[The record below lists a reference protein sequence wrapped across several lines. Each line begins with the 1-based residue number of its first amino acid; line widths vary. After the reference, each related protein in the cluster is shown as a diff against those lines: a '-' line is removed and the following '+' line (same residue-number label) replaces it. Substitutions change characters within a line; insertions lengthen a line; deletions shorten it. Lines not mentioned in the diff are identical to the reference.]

1 MRQDNEKETEIFL
14 ELVTRIRNFQI
25 LAKVTDRDI
34 KNFLLNYV
42 GYSLTTNDEEEMRDE
57 VREIH
62 RLFKEISVL
71 KGKCKCRG

>member
-1 MRQDNEKETEIFL
+1 MRQNDEKEIETFL

-42 GYSLTTNDEEEMRDE
+42 GYSLTSNDEEEIRDF

-62 RLFKEISVL
+62 KLFLRITAE
-71 KGKCKCRG
+71 KCKR